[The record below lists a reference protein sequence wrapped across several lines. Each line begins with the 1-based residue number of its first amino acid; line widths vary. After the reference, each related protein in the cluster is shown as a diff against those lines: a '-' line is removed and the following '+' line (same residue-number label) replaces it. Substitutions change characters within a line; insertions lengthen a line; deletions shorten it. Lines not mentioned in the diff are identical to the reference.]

1 MKILFVDNKSTQNSI
16 RTGLMEQMSGHDV
29 HLIDNVEEAVAFFS
43 KERPEIVVVE
53 FTVDFGFEFLHHV
66 LTVNPSQH
74 IISLSDSLDCSEH
87 FGCDFCL
94 ANYRKKR
101 ILKHQGIHDLLYLID
116 NFSQMPCEFAH
127 KLHHS
132 CHEEEKDSSK
142 NDR

>member
-1 MKILFVDNKSTQNSI
+1 MKILFVDNKSIQNSI

-29 HLIDNVEEAVAFFS
+29 HLIDNIEEAVEFYS
-43 KERPEIVVVE
+43 KERPEMVVVE
-53 FTVDFGFEFLHHV
+53 FTVDFGFEFLHYV
-66 LTVNPSQH
+66 LKTNPSQH
-74 IISLSDSLDCSEH
+74 IISLSDALDCAEH

-127 KLHHS
+127 KLNHLFS
-132 CHEEEKDSSK
+132 EEEKGSSGNDS
-142 NDR
+142 